1 MSLSEKFSKIHNSFN
16 KFSNM
21 IDKYKNIIQKSKFLV
36 NVQKFGDTKM
46 AKNQPA
52 AKSVA
57 NEEKTL
63 RCEDWI
69 AKKNLINFILEDER

>member
-21 IDKYKNIIQKSKFLV
+21 IDKYKNIIQKSRFFV
-36 NVQKFGDTKM
+36 NIQKLGEAKI

-57 NEEKTL
+57 NEERTL
-63 RCEDWI
+63 RCE
-69 AKKNLINFILEDER
+69 A